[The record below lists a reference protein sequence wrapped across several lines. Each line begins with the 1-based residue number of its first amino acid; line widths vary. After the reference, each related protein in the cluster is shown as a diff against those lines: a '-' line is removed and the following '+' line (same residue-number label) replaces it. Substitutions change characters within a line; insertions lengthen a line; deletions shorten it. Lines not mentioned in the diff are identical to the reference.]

1 MTTMITTEEKDRDAL
16 ARRMFDAIVDELVRE
31 DDRAVEEI
39 FRGRGDRHVLLGA
52 IADLAESLICFVA
65 AAGGRCV
72 VAAGGG
78 CDWREMVGEVHGEM
92 LKWVQHL
99 EDC

>member
-1 MTTMITTEEKDRDAL
+1 MTTMITTEEKDREAL
-16 ARRMFDAIVDELVRE
+16 ARRMYDAIVDELVRE

-39 FRGRGDRHVLLGA
+39 FDGRGARHVLLGA
-52 IADLAESLICFVA
+52 IADLAECLICSVA
-65 AAGGRCV
+65 D
-72 VAAGGG
+72 AGGG
-78 CDWREMVGEVHGEM
+78 CNWREMVGEVHGEM